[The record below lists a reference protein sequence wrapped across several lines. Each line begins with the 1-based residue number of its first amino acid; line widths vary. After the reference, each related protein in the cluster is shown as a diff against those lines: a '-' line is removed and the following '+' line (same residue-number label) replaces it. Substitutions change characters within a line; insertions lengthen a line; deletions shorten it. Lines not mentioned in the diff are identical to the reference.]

1 MCYLSFKAQKLPGF
15 PLEVKWFQNT
25 ATYQKLQ
32 GGVPSTPPPPL
43 PPLYLNL
50 HVRQRVNLQTQALKP
65 TWLTINVCVVTVT
78 DVSTTFNQPLCCVF
92 LISLRDTVA
101 SAYCAFLK

>member
-1 MCYLSFKAQKLPGF
+1 MH
-15 PLEVKWFQNT
+15 
-25 ATYQKLQ
+25 
-32 GGVPSTPPPPL
+32 PPL
-43 PPLYLNL
+43 YPPLPLYLNL
-50 HVRQRVNLQTQALKP
+50 HVLPRVKLQTQAFKP